1 MDYNQIKEI
10 LEESPIVS
18 IILNTDFGKDFLTT
32 LKDAKERQVPYEVL
46 LEEEQPNGQNFQEVF
61 NSTLDAYLLENYTK
75 KYSFNL

>member
-1 MDYNQIKEI
+1 LDYNQIKEI